1 MNPVR
6 LASSALLTALLVITI
21 AARTNAAVGVPS
33 SQNSSVSQVLV
44 GTWDFTPANTSPIA
58 CQPPVNGFEVI
69 VRDIANNPLV
79 GVTVEL
85 DFVGAGLTLYQTQPP
100 GTLVNCAPQR
110 VSRVTDVFG
119 RTVFVVRAG
128 GVNLGAS
135 VRVLADGV
143 VLREVPM
150 IAPDYNADGVVGL
163 SDFGRFASGY
173 LGLAPH
179 PESEFDNCPGQDLP
193 EYSFFSAE
201 YLANLG
207 QPPAPVCP

>member
-1 MNPVR
+1 MRPHH
-6 LASSALLTALLVITI
+6 LASLLSTLLAMML
-21 AARTNAAVGVPS
+21 AARANATVGVPS
-33 SQNSSVSQVLV
+33 PQNCSVSQVLV
-44 GTWDFTPANTSPIA
+44 GTWDFTPASTGPTQCS
-58 CQPPVNGFEVI
+58 PPVPGFEVV
-69 VRDIANNPLV
+69 VRDLNNSPLV

-85 DFVGAGLTLYQTQPP
+85 DMVGAGLRLYQTQPF
-100 GTLVNCAPQR
+100 GTVINCSQQQI
-110 VSRVTDVFG
+110 SRITDAFG

-135 VRVLADGV
+135 VRVLANGIF
-143 VLREVPM
+143 LAQVPM
-150 IAPDYNADGVVGL
+150 LSPDYNADGAVGL

-173 LGLAPH
+173 LGIAPH

-207 QPPAPVCP
+207 QPPAPLCP

>member
-1 MNPVR
+1 MRPHL
-6 LASSALLTALLVITI
+6 LASLLSTLLAMSLVTR
-21 AARTNAAVGVPS
+21 ANAAIGVPS
-33 SQNSSVSQVLV
+33 PQNSSLSQVLV
-44 GTWDFTPANTSPIA
+44 GTWDFTPATTSPTA

-69 VRDIANNPLV
+69 VRDFNNSPLA

-85 DFVGAGLTLYQTQPP
+85 DVVGAGLRLYQTQPV
-100 GTLVNCAPQR
+100 GTFINCAQQQ
-110 VSRVTDVFG
+110 VSRVTNPFG
-119 RTVFVVRAG
+119 RTVFVVRGG

-143 VLREVPM
+143 FLGQVPM
-150 IAPDYNADGVVGL
+150 LSPDYNADGTVGL

-207 QPPAPVCP
+207 QPPAPLCP